1 MATVTPYLLVENL
14 TKSVG
19 SKVLF
24 SNISFAVNKGQRIA
38 LIARNG
44 IGKSTLMDILM
55 GKTDYDG
62 GKITWRKDLKVKYL
76 PQHMRVECLEDAAGG
91 YNIKIKG
98 EEFNKLSGGQQK
110 KLLLEHVLDDEP
122 DILLLDE
129 PTNHLDLE
137 TVVWLEEYL
146 NNRTSR
152 GEKALTI
159 LMVTHDRYFLDRV
172 CTDIFELDQN
182 TLYTYHGNYAYYIEK
197 RAERIDAQNA
207 EIEKYRNL
215 YRTELDWMRRMP
227 QARAHKAQYRIDN
240 FYEIEKKAK
249 QQHQEADIKLSVKSG
264 YIGNKI
270 FEAKNVCKTYISPST
285 GENKV
290 ILKDF
295 NYVFS
300 RYEKLGIIGNNGTGK
315 STFIKLLLGE
325 VPADSGTWD
334 IGTTVRFGYY
344 AQTGLQFDEGKKV
357 IDVVRDIAEVVDLG
371 GGEKMTASQFL
382 QMFLFSPNQ
391 QYDYVGKLSGGE
403 RQRLHLCTV
412 LMRSPNFL
420 ILDEPTN
427 DLDIPTLNVLEQYLK
442 NFRGCLIVISHDR
455 YFMDKVVDHLFVFHG
470 EGKVQDFPGNYTQY
484 RLEAKEA
491 YPKPLPEG
499 KGLKGESL
507 EVKGTKVKT
516 EQKRRLSF
524 KEKKELEE
532 LEIRMPQLEEEK
544 NQLETLLSGGSSS
557 ADEIAQASKR
567 YQEVQE
573 ELDEAEMRWLELS
586 EIE

>member
-1 MATVTPYLLVENL
+1 MAVVTPYLLVEEL

-19 SKVLF
+19 SKLLF
-24 SNISFAVNKGQRIA
+24 SHISFAVNKGQRIA

-55 GKTDYDG
+55 GKTDYDS

-76 PQHMRVECLEDAAGG
+76 PQKIQGEEAIELLGNKALSLED
-91 YNIKIKG
+91 
-98 EEFNKLSGGQQK
+98 FNKLSGGQQK
-110 KLLLEHVLDDEP
+110 KLLLEQVLSDEP
-122 DILLLDE
+122 DLLLLDE

-152 GEKALTI
+152 GEKPLTI

-182 TLYTYHGNYAYYIEK
+182 TLYTYHGNYAYYVEK

-249 QQHQEADIKLSVKSG
+249 QQHQESDIRLSVKSG

-270 FEAKNVCKTYISPST
+270 FEAKNVSKSFISPST
-285 GENKV
+285 GEKKV

-315 STFIKLLLGE
+315 STFIKMLLGE
-325 VPADSGTWD
+325 VQADTGTWD
-334 IGTTVRFGYY
+334 IGSTVRFGYY
-344 AQTGLQFDEGKKV
+344 AQTGLHFDEGKKV
-357 IDVVRDIAEVVDLG
+357 IDIVRDIAEVVDLG

-391 QYDYVGKLSGGE
+391 QYDFVAKLSGGE

-455 YFMDKVVDHLFVFHG
+455 YFMDKVVDHIFVFHG
-470 EGKVQDFPGNYTQY
+470 EGEVQDFPGNYTQY
-484 RLEAKEA
+484 REATKAIKRED
-491 YPKPLPEG
+491 L
-499 KGLKGESL
+499 GEETNRQVGS
-507 EVKGTKVKT
+507 KVKT
-516 EQKRRLSF
+516 EQKRRLTF

-532 LEIRMPQLEEEK
+532 LELRLPQLEDEK
-544 NQLETLLSGGSSS
+544 VQLEALLSGGSSS
-557 ADEIAQASKR
+557 ADEIATASKR
-567 YQEVQE
+567 YQEVLSL
-573 ELDEAEMRWLELS
+573 LDEAELRWLELS

>member
-1 MATVTPYLLVENL
+1 MAAVTPYLLVENL

-24 SNISFAVNKGQRIA
+24 SNISFSVNKGQHIA
-38 LIARNG
+38 IIARNG

-55 GKTDYDG
+55 GKTDYDD
-62 GKITWRKDLKVKYL
+62 GKVTWRNDLKVKYL
-76 PQHMRVECLEDAAGG
+76 PQKLSLDEAMSLLGS
-91 YNIKIKG
+91 KIKQDD
-98 EEFNKLSGGQQK
+98 FQKLSGGQQK
-110 KLLLEHVLDDEP
+110 KLLIEQVLADEP
-122 DILLLDE
+122 DLILLDE
-129 PTNHLDLE
+129 PTNHLDLDN
-137 TVVWLEEYL
+137 VIWLEEYL
-146 NNRTSR
+146 NNRTNR
-152 GEKALTI
+152 GEKPLTI

-172 CTDIFELDQN
+172 CTDIFELDQHN
-182 TLYTYHGNYAYYIEK
+182 LYTYHGNYAYYIEK

-207 EIEKYRNL
+207 EIEKYLNL
-215 YRTELDWMRRMP
+215 YRTELEWMRRMP

-249 QQHQEADIKLSVKSG
+249 QQHQESDIKLSVKSG

-270 FEAKNVCKTYISPST
+270 FEAKSVYKTFISPST
-285 GENKV
+285 GNNKV

-334 IGTTVRFGYY
+334 IGSTVRFGYY
-344 AQTGLQFDEGKKV
+344 AQTGLKFDEGKKV
-357 IDVVRDIAEVVDLG
+357 IDIVRDIAEVVDLG

-382 QMFLFSPNQ
+382 QMFLFSPSQ
-391 QYDYVGKLSGGE
+391 QYDFVGKLSGGE

-412 LMRSPNFL
+412 LMQSPNFL

-470 EGKVQDFPGNYTQY
+470 EGNIQDFPGNYTQY
-484 RLEAKEA
+484 REATKQKA
-491 YPKPLPEG
+491 KSD
-499 KGLKGESL
+499 ES
-507 EVKGTKVKT
+507 KSNSQSPINNQKVKT

-532 LEIRMPQLEEEK
+532 LEIRIPQLEEEK
-544 NQLETLLSGGSSS
+544 TQLESLLSGVATS
-557 ADEIAQASKR
+557 ADEIAKASKR
-567 YQEVQE
+567 YQDLQE
-573 ELDEAEMRWLELS
+573 ELDDAEMRWLELS